1 MQQKRQLDYI
11 MPRVRQQILG
21 AVLLDPRPCWY
32 LAQLAEYLK
41 LHHATLQR
49 ELSTLISAGILR
61 TWRDGNRSYFVVD
74 QNCPIL
80 PELRSILA
88 KTTGIADRLRES
100 LCDMRSMI
108 DTAFVYGSVASGKET
123 SASDVDLMVIGNV
136 SLADLADKL
145 RRVERDLGRDVNPS
159 VYTRCEFRDRIAAGS
174 HFLGA
179 VTDAATDKLFIFG
192 DENDLARLTESG
204 IC

>member
-32 LAQLAEYLK
+32 LAQLSEHLK

-49 ELSTLISAGILR
+49 ELSTLIRAGILR
-61 TWRDGNRSYFVVD
+61 TWRDGNRSYFAAD

-80 PELRSILA
+80 PELRVILA

-100 LCDMRSMI
+100 LCDLQSNI
-108 DTAFVYGSVASGKET
+108 DAAFVYGSIATGKET
-123 SASDVDLMVIGNV
+123 SASDIDLMVIGDV
-136 SLADLADKL
+136 ALADLADKL
-145 RRVERDLGRDVNPS
+145 RQVERDLGRNVNPS
-159 VYTRCEFRDRIAAGS
+159 VYTRCEFRDRIAVGS
-174 HFLGA
+174 HFLSSVMA
-179 VTDAATDKLFIFG
+179 AATDKLYIFG